1 MYLDIF
7 VINIKQDTTKN
18 FGWKNKK
25 TNKKYIK
32 KIWTI
37 IMKILLIK

>member
-25 TNKKYIK
+25 KRIRNTLKRFGQ
-32 KIWTI
+32 
-37 IMKILLIK
+37 